1 MLLTAQMSV
10 TKGTD
15 ALDLLKKYTLCA
27 VVGKEFKQPLALL
40 LDMGTE
46 GNWRL
51 VDSVA

>member
-1 MLLTAQMSV
+1 MSV
-10 TKGTD
+10 TKGTN

-46 GNWRL
+46 GNSKV